1 MLLRPY
7 QEVAI
12 SDASKALDKNK
23 NTIVVAPTG
32 AGKTIML
39 SALVGNRHKKNKSV
53 LILQHRDELV
63 SQNNMKFVKV
73 NPNISTSIVDG
84 SQKNWDG
91 DVVFSMVQTLSREN
105 NLSTMRPIDM
115 LVIDESH
122 HASAE
127 SYKK

>member
-1 MLLRPY
+1 
-7 QEVAI
+7 
-12 SDASKALDKNK
+12 
-23 NTIVVAPTG
+23 
-32 AGKTIML
+32 
-39 SALVGNRHKKNKSV
+39 
-53 LILQHRDELV
+53 
-63 SQNNMKFVKV
+63 MKFGKF

-122 HASAE
+122 HAAAE
-127 SYKK
+127 SYKKVIYKVRNDNPQSEIVGFTDTPNRGDKKGLRDVFDNC